1 MLKCVIIDDEPPAID
16 VIAGYIS
23 KIPTLE
29 LAGTATNAV
38 DGLELIRRCKADV
51 VFLDIQMDEV
61 NGIDVVK
68 SIGHET
74 KVIFCTAYSEFAV
87 ASYEVEAVDY
97 IVKPVPFSRFIKAIQ
112 RLSNS
117 VPAAQV
123 AGVQNPVDY
132 IFIKTEQ
139 KGKMVKIDL
148 DDIDYIEGMN
158 NYIAFHRG
166 KEKILAYSTM
176 KEVED
181 RLPKNLFMRVHKSYI
196 VALKQ
201 IATVENSQLL
211 MKNRA
216 EKIPLGSNYKDLFMQ
231 RMQSHFLQP

>member
-74 KVIFCTAYSEFAV
+74 KVIFE
-87 ASYEVEAVDY
+87 E
-97 IVKPVPFSRFIKAIQ
+97 IFSRHQQNKA
-112 RLSNS
+112 
-117 VPAAQV
+117 A
-123 AGVQNPVDY
+123 
-132 IFIKTEQ
+132 
-139 KGKMVKIDL
+139 
-148 DDIDYIEGMN
+148 
-158 NYIAFHRG
+158 
-166 KEKILAYSTM
+166 
-176 KEVED
+176 
-181 RLPKNLFMRVHKSYI
+181 
-196 VALKQ
+196 
-201 IATVENSQLL
+201 
-211 MKNRA
+211 
-216 EKIPLGSNYKDLFMQ
+216 
-231 RMQSHFLQP
+231 

>member
-16 VIAGYIS
+16 VLAGYIS
-23 KIPTLE
+23 RIPSLE
-29 LAGTATNAV
+29 LAGTATNPIA
-38 DGLELIRRCKADV
+38 GLELIRSSKADV

-68 SIGHET
+68 SIGHDT

-97 IVKPVPFSRFIKAIQ
+97 IVKPVPFNRFVKAIQ

-117 VPAAQV
+117 IPAHHLPADQGL
-123 AGVQNPVDY
+123 ADY

-148 DDIDYIEGMN
+148 DDIDYIEAMS

-166 KEKILAYSTM
+166 KDKILAYSSM
-176 KEVED
+176 KDVED

-196 VALKQ
+196 VALKR
-201 IATVENSQLL
+201 INTVENSQLI
-211 MKNRA
+211 MKNRS
-216 EKIPLGSNYKDLFMQ
+216 EKIPLGSSYKDLFMQ
-231 RMQSHFLQP
+231 RMQSRFLRI